1 LISWEQATTQFL
13 SIVRLESIKSKI
25 IVFALLATFI
35 PSLTMGW
42 LSYVKNR
49 QFLDEKITHELLNV
63 TSQASREFDVWF
75 KERIYEVKVFTSSY
89 IVPEN
94 LQNILRTKR
103 SPAEN
108 RRSLTR
114 LRDYL
119 KSLKAK
125 FAFYEELM
133 IVDGRG
139 RVVAT
144 TSKKKTKALLPNG
157 WLKAAKASNSIISK
171 PVWDKTLKVGVM
183 VIAQPISTGRERLLG
198 VLAAKLNFQKIV
210 GVLENYTLEEAGELY
225 LITQGGAV
233 FTTTRP
239 ISSDFMEISLG
250 KSYTKKLYSRESAT
264 HEYINYRGKDVMGS
278 FKKVPPFSWGIVA
291 EKDKVM
297 AYAKIN
303 RMRNLTIGLVAI
315 LLCVIGLSAYL
326 LGVTIV
332 RPLNRLIGGADK
344 VARGDLEV
352 DLPVRGGGELG
363 FMTKVFNNMVHRL
376 RQSRDELDKMN
387 ATLKKR
393 NKKLHELSVTDSLT
407 GLRNH
412 KHLMDKLASEVTRS
426 ERHNHQFAVLMIDID
441 YFKKYNDTYGHQAG
455 DDVLRRMA
463 SIFKESI
470 RSSDYAARY
479 GGEEFMILLPETGI
493 DEALQGAK
501 RIRKQLARESFGTDK
516 KKIPITISMGVATY
530 PEHGE
535 DPETLV
541 SKADAALYQAKKAG
555 RDRVI
560 RARGTIRRRKKKMRM
575 RK

>member
-1 LISWEQATTQFL
+1 V
-13 SIVRLESIKSKI
+13 VR
-25 IVFALLATFI
+25 
-35 PSLTMGW
+35 
-42 LSYVKNR
+42 
-49 QFLDEKITHELLNV
+49 
-63 TSQASREFDVWF
+63 
-75 KERIYEVKVFTSSY
+75 
-89 IVPEN
+89 EN
-94 LQNILRTKR
+94 LETILGTKR
-103 SPAEN
+103 GTGVN
-108 RRSLTR
+108 RKSLTR
-114 LRDYL
+114 VRDYL
-119 KSLKAK
+119 KSLGAK
-125 FAFYEELM
+125 FAVYEELM
-133 IVDGRG
+133 VLDRRG

-144 TSKKKTKALLPNG
+144 SSAKKASALLPKG
-157 WLKAAKASNSIISK
+157 WLKAAKSGNPIISD
-171 PVWDKTLKVGVM
+171 PIWDKTLKAGVM
-183 VIAQPISTGRERLLG
+183 VIAQPVFTGRERFLG

-210 GVLENYTLEEAGELY
+210 GVLQNYTLEEAGELY
-225 LITQGGAV
+225 LITEGGAV

-239 ISSDFMEISLG
+239 IASDFMEISLG
-250 KSYTKKLYSRESAT
+250 KSYTNKLFSRESVP
-264 HEYINYRGKDVMGS
+264 HDYINYQGKDVMGT
-278 FKKVPPFSWGIVA
+278 FTKVPPLSWGIVV
-291 EKDKVM
+291 EKDKDR
-297 AYAKIN
+297 AYAKII
-303 RMRNLTIGLVAI
+303 RLRNLTIGLVAI
-315 LLCVIGLSAYL
+315 LLCVIGLAAYL

-352 DLPVRGGGELG
+352 DLPVQGGGELG

-387 ATLKKR
+387 TTLKKR

-407 GLRNH
+407 GLHNH

-426 ERHNHQFAVLMIDID
+426 ERYSHPFAVLMIDID

-455 DDVLRRMA
+455 DEVLRRMA
-463 SIFKESI
+463 SIFMESI

-501 RIRKQLARESFGTDK
+501 RIRKQLANETFGNDE

-560 RARGTIRRRKKKMRM
+560 RARGAIRKRKKQIRM
-575 RK
+575 KK